1 MTYQSSP
8 MYPII
13 FPDQAAALNPYGY
26 QPAPGNLVVVKHLL
40 PAGHDAHVSWKKEAD
55 KLAMAKVLNTKLS
68 ERSMLQGPPSRKGSH
83 YTTTRGPAGHP
94 LKGGTVWT
102 QQGERMVGDLLRDR
116 KAQLDAVHTASF
128 EEVSPERLSDVT
140 PEVETFKLDKMFA
153 DVLSSLGEGLV
164 EINLSST
171 LNTAGEILATQAEK
185 IPERKFAEYLGTL
198 DEIDALIS
206 DMLNRPNVR
215 QGLLPKQRER
225 RDAVLY
231 ELANIVDRIA
241 EFIRVFMNYL
251 GSPTKKKKAVLEG
264 LRNSFLGSVRQSIFP
279 KVVEAN
285 AEIYRAPQPE
295 VGEQGAGR
303 RKRY

>member
-26 QPAPGNLVVVKHLL
+26 QPAPGNLVVLKHLL
-40 PAGHDAHVSWKKEAD
+40 PAGHDAHVSWKKDAD
-55 KLAMAKVLNTKLS
+55 RLAMAKVLNTKLA
-68 ERSMLQGPPSRKGSH
+68 EHSMLQGLPSRKGSH

-94 LKGGTVWT
+94 LRGGTVWS

-128 EEVSPERLSDVT
+128 EEVSPERLSEVT

-153 DVLSSLGEGLV
+153 DVLSSLAEGSIEV
-164 EINLSST
+164 NLIST
-171 LNTAGEILATQAEK
+171 LNMAGEILATQSEK
-185 IPERKFAEYLGTL
+185 IPERKFAEYLSVL
-198 DEIDALIS
+198 EEIDALLS
-206 DMLNRPNVR
+206 DMLNRPEAR

-225 RDAVLY
+225 RDAFLH
-231 ELANIVDRIA
+231 ELANVVDRISK
-241 EFIRVFMNYL
+241 FIDIFMDYL
-251 GSPTKKKKAVLEG
+251 GSPTKKKKIVLEG
-264 LRNSFLGSVRQSIFP
+264 LRNSFLGAVRESVFP
-279 KVVEAN
+279 KVAEAN
-285 AEIYRAPQPE
+285 AEIYRTPPPE
-295 VGEQGAGR
+295 VGEAGAGR